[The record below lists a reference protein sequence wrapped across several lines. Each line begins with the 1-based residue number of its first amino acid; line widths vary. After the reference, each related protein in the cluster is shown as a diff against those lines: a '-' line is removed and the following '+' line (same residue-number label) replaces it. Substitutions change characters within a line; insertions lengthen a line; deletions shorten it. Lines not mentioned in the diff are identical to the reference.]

1 MHPIDWTIIGAYLL
15 WMIWDGLR
23 RTKDTDRLE
32 GYFLGA
38 RSIPW
43 WAAGLSVMATQ
54 LSAITMIG
62 TTGQAYADGMR
73 FIQFYYA
80 LPIAMIVL
88 SVTLVPFFHRAKVY
102 TAYEYLE
109 RRFDAKTRALTSLLF
124 LLSRSMS
131 LGVVISA
138 PAVVLA
144 VVLDLSVTATALLIA
159 MPTAIYTMFGGVQ
172 AVTWTDVKQMFLIVG
187 GLLAAV
193 VVLVLGLPDDV
204 GVVQAL
210 KIAGSTG
217 RMQTFDFSF
226 DLTNQYTF
234 WSGTIAALFLFCS
247 YFGTDQSQVQR
258 YLTTPSVDEAR
269 SSLLMSA
276 YWKIPLQALVLLVGV
291 LMFLFYVFTPSP
303 MLFNPAHQDEMRGGA
318 RAAEYAALERRFE
331 EVTASRTA
339 AAVGMA
345 RAERGRSADHS
356 HRGAGAGPDDDR
368 RRRLQRRQLR
378 VSDFHHDAHAD
389 RNRRS
394 ADRGDFRRG
403 DVDDF
408 GGAGVVV
415 HRHHHRFLSP
425 LLPPRR
431 VRRPLP
437 ARLPRGN
444 RVLGTVRERRR
455 RLGGGARLADRGRQ
469 PLRLVLLRLHSRRV
483 HPGHRRSPRHGD
495 RRLRRLDRGDDGGWR
510 RRQLHR
516 CGVPVA
522 QRHRSGGRGRH
533 RPGGQPHDGGWRN
546 PPMMMGK
553 IILVVVLIL
562 FAAWLI
568 GGLLRGRRR

>member
-1 MHPIDWTIIGAYLL
+1 MHPIDWAIIGAYLL

-23 RTKDTDRLE
+23 RTKGADRLE

-80 LPIAMIVL
+80 LPIAMIIL

-109 RRFDAKTRALTSLLF
+109 QRFDAKTRALTSLLF

-345 RAERGRSADHS
+345 RAENAGDTQMLDAAGQEFKAREAEVRTIRTEALALVRTTTGDAAYNDVNYVFPTFITTYMPIGVVGLLIAAIFAAAMSTISAELASLSTATIIDFY
-356 HRGAGAGPDDDR
+356 R
-368 RRRLQRRQLR
+368 RFFRPAASDAHYLR
-378 VSDFHHDAHAD
+378 VSRVATGFWGLFASVVAVWAAELGSLIEVV
-389 RNRRS
+389 NRFGS
-394 ADRGDFRRG
+394 YFYGSILGVFILAIGVRRATATG
-403 DVDDF
+403 AFVGLIAGMTAVGVAANFTDVAF
-408 GGAGVVV
+408 LWHNVTGAVAVVVIGLVVSLMTAGGAT
-415 HRHHHRFLSP
+415 
-425 LLPPRR
+425 RR
-431 VRRPLP
+431 
-437 ARLPRGN
+437 
-444 RVLGTVRERRR
+444 
-455 RLGGGARLADRGRQ
+455 
-469 PLRLVLLRLHSRRV
+469 
-483 HPGHRRSPRHGD
+483 
-495 RRLRRLDRGDDGGWR
+495 
-510 RRQLHR
+510 
-516 CGVPVA
+516 
-522 QRHRSGGRGRH
+522 
-533 RPGGQPHDGGWRN
+533 
-546 PPMMMGK
+546 
-553 IILVVVLIL
+553 
-562 FAAWLI
+562 
-568 GGLLRGRRR
+568 